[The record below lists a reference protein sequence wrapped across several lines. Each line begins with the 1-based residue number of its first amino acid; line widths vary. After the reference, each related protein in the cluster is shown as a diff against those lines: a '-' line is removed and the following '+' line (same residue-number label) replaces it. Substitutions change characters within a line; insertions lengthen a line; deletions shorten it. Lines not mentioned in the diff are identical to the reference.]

1 MNSGEDHNRS
11 WRDSAG
17 VGGGDS
23 TTPTPSSSEFVLVIR
38 SRAKQPP
45 HPSSSNSQSTTLPS
59 TAVVEGHNDSE
70 LERSVRGSSHNALI
84 PTLTTQ
90 ESGLGLGPN
99 EMIMQAMH
107 LLSSVA
113 EKHALPLHIQKG
125 TNDIHAV

>member
-1 MNSGEDHNRS
+1 M
-11 WRDSAG
+11 
-17 VGGGDS
+17 
-23 TTPTPSSSEFVLVIR
+23 
-38 SRAKQPP
+38 
-45 HPSSSNSQSTTLPS
+45 TLPS
-59 TAVVEGHNDSE
+59 TAAAVEGHDDSE

-125 TNDIHAV
+125 TNNVYAIDFLEYPSLTHTHHPIV